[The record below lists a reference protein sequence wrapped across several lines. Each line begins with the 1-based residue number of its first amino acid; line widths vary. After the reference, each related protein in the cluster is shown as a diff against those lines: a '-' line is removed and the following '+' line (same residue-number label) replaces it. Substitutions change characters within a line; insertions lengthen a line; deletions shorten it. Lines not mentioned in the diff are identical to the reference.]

1 MARSSSSRPSMAD
14 VGRLAEVSAQTVS
27 RYCSGTGYVGE
38 ATSARIAAA
47 IRELGYVPN
56 RAAGTLRAGR
66 TGTLGVLTIGELN
79 YGSAQILT
87 GLSRTARELHQTLMI
102 AEIDTDFEATGW
114 QDEVRRTID
123 HFLSAPVDGIVVS
136 TAIPGVDAELDR
148 ARSRVPV
155 VNLSR
160 RLTPAPAAG
169 SPPRG
174 GDDSPS
180 SVGFEATRHLID
192 LGHER
197 ILHVA
202 GPRTRNEARDREAG
216 YRNAME
222 QAGLVPHVLSGA
234 ADWWAWSGAA
244 AAEQLA
250 GGDETTAS
258 ADLDFTAVFAAND
271 ELALGFM
278 SALRMRGFEAPRDY
292 SIVGVDDMPAAAYLQ
307 PPLTTMRIDFVAV
320 GDQALR
326 RLHHAITTGS
336 EEEGDGEGTA
346 SNTLPELVVRA
357 STAPPPRH

>member
-1 MARSSSSRPSMAD
+1 MAD
-14 VGRLAEVSAQTVS
+14 VGRLAGVSAQTVS

-38 ATSARIAAA
+38 RTGARIAAA
-47 IRELGYVPN
+47 IEELGYVPN

-79 YGSAQILT
+79 FGSAQILT

-148 ARSRVPV
+148 ARSRIPV

-160 RLTPAPAAG
+160 RLTPVQAEGSSRAG
-169 SPPRG
+169 DPP
-174 GDDSPS
+174 SPS
-180 SVGFEATRHLID
+180 TVGFEATRHLIE

-202 GPRTRNEARDREAG
+202 GPRTRNEAGDREAG
-216 YRNAME
+216 YRAAME
-222 QAGLVPHVLSGA
+222 EAGLVPRVLSGA

-244 AAEQLA
+244 AAQQLLS
-250 GGDETTAS
+250 GREG
-258 ADLDFTAVFAAND
+258 LDFTAVFAAND

-278 SALRMRGFEAPRDY
+278 SALRERGLETPRDY

-307 PPLTTMRIDFVAV
+307 PPLTTMRINFLAV
-320 GDQALR
+320 GEQALR
-326 RLHHAITTGS
+326 RLHRAITTGG
-336 EEEGDGEGTA
+336 EDGAEDTGDTA
-346 SNTLPELVVRA
+346 SAALPELIERA
-357 STAPPPRH
+357 STAPPPRS